1 MTDVRLTE
9 PTAEDASAA
18 PGDRPGRSTRLGVA
32 AGILVVGIVVLA
44 VSGLSL
50 DRSWRADQR
59 TVHLL
64 RGPESH
70 QVHLDAGR
78 SQVYADTAAGGGD
91 RSACVTVTGPDGAV
105 TVERVRFAISPWDP
119 ANVILQTGT
128 SFPTA
133 DFVVPAGGLY
143 SLTDRCVPAGHT
155 AFVAETQE
163 VALRHVD
170 GGLAGVAVGLIVA
183 GVGLGLLRS
192 ERSRRRPPR
201 YLTIVADP
209 AAATHS

>member
-9 PTAEDASAA
+9 PTVRDDGPDA
-18 PGDRPGRSTRLGVA
+18 GDRPGSSTRLRLATGLLAVGV
-32 AGILVVGIVVLA
+32 VVLA
-44 VSGLSL
+44 IFGVSL
-50 DRSWRADQR
+50 DRSWRAAQD
-59 TVHLL
+59 TVRVL
-64 RGPESH
+64 RGPASH

-91 RSACVTVTGPDGAV
+91 RSACVTVTGPDGAIP
-105 TVERVRFAISPWDP
+105 VERVRFAISPWDP
-119 ANVILQTGT
+119 ANVILQTGR

-133 DFVVPAGGLY
+133 EFVLPAGGLY
-143 SLTDRCVPAGHT
+143 MVTDHCVPAGRT

-163 VALRHVD
+163 AALRHVA
-170 GGLAGVAVGLIVA
+170 GGLAGVAAGLVVA

-209 AAATHS
+209 GAATHN